1 MNKKQRNRKIVTQN
15 KRNGMIN
22 RRYSSTIKTLYKLFQ
37 TKIKF
42 YNLLEDTKLDE
53 KIKLKL
59 EIKNITNNFYSILYK
74 AVKKNLH
81 HSMLDKGFFKIWVL
95 FSLKKINKKNLKE
108 RTAFLLNHSVSCK
121 PFDSP
126 LNIHLRMTYFI
137 HRA

>member
-59 EIKNITNNFYSILYK
+59 EIKNITNNFYSILDK
-74 AVKKNLH
+74 AVKKNVIH
-81 HSMLDKGFFKIWVL
+81 KNKAAR
-95 FSLKKINKKNLKE
+95 KKSNICKTSRK
-108 RTAFLLNHSVSCK
+108 LN
-121 PFDSP
+121 
-126 LNIHLRMTYFI
+126 T
-137 HRA
+137 